1 MLIRYIIMEQTLIE
15 DIRPYASYYSLPD
28 TPPCQA
34 GCIQKTDL
42 VLESQD
48 GIIFGAHSENLAAFS
63 DAFPVVGSGIVAN
76 GVVRMDERADVLLM
90 LLQLTHRQRWIR
102 SDKIPFGLLQRLA
115 EASEKFFIPAIME
128 MCRIQMQAAA
138 FKHPLE
144 VFMYACKHGYD
155 DTRDAA
161 APGTLDLPFES
172 TLRILRRYPSICT
185 SWISF
190 RYRYVEASV
199 QLYSHDPDLE
209 HCQQCFYWKTF
220 WRRSVLSLT
229 AKPLSETL
237 FMQSW
242 RDEFRCSLKY
252 CKECSGMLPMIRQ
265 WIRTELAKSNMPSF
279 TDAINAM

>member
-1 MLIRYIIMEQTLIE
+1 
-15 DIRPYASYYSLPD
+15 
-28 TPPCQA
+28 
-34 GCIQKTDL
+34 
-42 VLESQD
+42 
-48 GIIFGAHSENLAAFS
+48 FGAHSENLAAFS

-128 MCRIQMQAAA
+128 CHRAAA

-185 SWISF
+185 SWVCENTHFFEIMYDFIYPRF
-190 RYRYVEASV
+190 RFAIDMWRHLCNSTVMTQILNIASSV
-199 QLYSHDPDLE
+199 STGKPSGADPF
-209 HCQQCFYWKTF
+209 C
-220 WRRSVLSLT
+220 R
-229 AKPLSETL
+229 
-237 FMQSW
+237 
-242 RDEFRCSLKY
+242 
-252 CKECSGMLPMIRQ
+252 
-265 WIRTELAKSNMPSF
+265 
-279 TDAINAM
+279 